1 MWPTMPPFTDTQSI
15 PVQSNSM
22 SLTGGRRD
30 AIFFVVTMLYIWI
43 SVAPFE
49 NLAAAPVPHAAA
61 NQLTGLVIALMLGVF
76 ALRHRLTGLLLRPRL
91 PILLLFSWLVICS
104 VLGSQPGTSLQR
116 LLFTGLLCFIT
127 SILVVMPRDRRQFD
141 RMMAI
146 FAVILLALCYFG
158 VIFLRSRSIHQPYD
172 LDETALAGDW
182 RGIFNHKNAAA
193 PAMIILVMIGLYLRN
208 SWSTVGGIVITLL
221 AGFFL
226 WKTNGKTA
234 AMLLPVTVA
243 LVWVMERHAGRTLLM
258 IGGLLAFLNILAV
271 GSTYFPSIR
280 HVVDSLGIDS
290 TFTGRTDIWR
300 LSFDTFA
307 QSPIFGQG
315 FQAFW
320 TSDRLLAQADTAGTW
335 AVTAFHA
342 HNGFVESL
350 LNGGLPAF
358 VLIVIWLVIIP
369 ANDFRIAVNKGTDP
383 ALTRL
388 FARIWVYALLSSCL
402 ESNFFTGTGPI
413 WSSLLIAIYCLRHQ
427 AYDILE
433 QGQ

>member
-1 MWPTMPPFTDTQSI
+1 MPRFADTQ
-15 PVQSNSM
+15 PVSPHSNPMALGNS
-22 SLTGGRRD
+22 RRD
-30 AIFFVVTMLYIWI
+30 AVFFVVTLLYIWI

-49 NLAAAPVPHAAA
+49 NLAAPPVPHAAA
-61 NQLTGLVIALMLGVF
+61 NQLTGLVIAMLLGAF

-91 PILLLFSWLVICS
+91 PILLLFSWLAICS
-104 VLGSQPGTSLQR
+104 VVGAQPGTSLQR
-116 LLFTGLLCFIT
+116 LVFTGLLCFIT
-127 SILVVMPRDRRQFD
+127 SVLVVMPHDRRQFD

-146 FAVILLALCYFG
+146 FAIILLALCYLG
-158 VIFLRSRSIHQPYD
+158 VIFLSSRSIHQPFD
-172 LDETALAGDW
+172 LDEKALAGDW

-193 PAMIILVMIGLYLRN
+193 PAMIILFLIGLYLRN
-208 SWSTVGGIVITLL
+208 AWSTVGGIAIAVL

-234 AMLLPVTVA
+234 AMLLPVSIV
-243 LVWVMERHAGRTLLM
+243 LVWFMERHASRTLLM
-258 IGGLLAFLNILAV
+258 ISGLLGFLNLLAV
-271 GSTYFPSIR
+271 GSTYFPSIQSL
-280 HVVDSLGIDS
+280 VESLGIDS

-320 TSDRLLAQADTAGTW
+320 ASERLLSQADIAGTW
-335 AVTAFHA
+335 AVAAYHA
-342 HNGFVESL
+342 HNGYIESL

-358 VLIVIWLVIIP
+358 VLTIVWLVIIP
-369 ANDFRIAVNKGTDP
+369 ANDFRKAVDRGTYP
-383 ALTRL
+383 ALTTL

-413 WSSLLIAIYCLRHQ
+413 WSSLLIAVYCLKHQ
-427 AYDILE
+427 AHNVLE
-433 QGQ
+433 EGP

>member
-1 MWPTMPPFTDTQSI
+1 M
-15 PVQSNSM
+15 
-22 SLTGGRRD
+22 
-30 AIFFVVTMLYIWI
+30 
-43 SVAPFE
+43 
-49 NLAAAPVPHAAA
+49 
-61 NQLTGLVIALMLGVF
+61 
-76 ALRHRLTGLLLRPRL
+76 
-91 PILLLFSWLVICS
+91 
-104 VLGSQPGTSLQR
+104 
-116 LLFTGLLCFIT
+116 
-127 SILVVMPRDRRQFD
+127 
-141 RMMAI
+141 
-146 FAVILLALCYFG
+146 
-158 VIFLRSRSIHQPYD
+158 IFLRSRSIHQPYD

-320 TSDRLLAQADTAGTW
+320 TSDRLLAQADTAGTGRSPPSMPI
-335 AVTAFHA
+335 TA
-342 HNGFVESL
+342 
-350 LNGGLPAF
+350 
-358 VLIVIWLVIIP
+358 
-369 ANDFRIAVNKGTDP
+369 
-383 ALTRL
+383 
-388 FARIWVYALLSSCL
+388 LSKAC
-402 ESNFFTGTGPI
+402 
-413 WSSLLIAIYCLRHQ
+413 
-427 AYDILE
+427 
-433 QGQ
+433 

>member
-1 MWPTMPPFTDTQSI
+1 MPRLADPQPVSAQGGAISFTGS
-15 PVQSNSM
+15 
-22 SLTGGRRD
+22 RRD
-30 AIFFVVTMLYIWI
+30 AFFFVATMLYIWI

-49 NLAAAPVPHAAA
+49 NLAVPPVPHAAA
-61 NQLTGLVIALMLGVF
+61 NQLTGLVIAFILGVF

-91 PILLLFSWLVICS
+91 PILLLFFWLAICS
-104 VLGSQPGTSLQR
+104 VVGTQPGTSLQR
-116 LLFTGLLCFIT
+116 LIFTALLCFIT
-127 SILVVMPRDRRQFD
+127 SVLVVMPRDRRQFD

-146 FAVILLALCYFG
+146 FAIILLALCYLG
-158 VIFLRSRSIHQPYD
+158 VIFLSSRSIHQPYD
-172 LDETALAGDW
+172 LDEKALAGDW

-193 PAMIILVMIGLYLRN
+193 PAMIILFMILA
-208 SWSTVGGIVITLL
+208 ITLL
-221 AGFFL
+221 SGFFL

-243 LVWVMERHAGRTLLM
+243 LIWIMERHAHRTLLM
-258 IGGLLAFLNILAV
+258 IGGLLAFINISAV
-271 GSTYFPSIR
+271 GSTYFPSIQNF
-280 HVVDSLGIDS
+280 VESLGIDS

-320 TSDRLLAQADTAGTW
+320 MSDRLLSQADIAGTW
-335 AVTAFHA
+335 AVSAFHA
-342 HNGFVESL
+342 HNGYVESL

-358 VLIVIWLVIIP
+358 ILTVIWLVIIP
-369 ANDFRIAVNKGTDP
+369 ANDFRTAVDKGADSG
-383 ALTRL
+383 LTRL

-433 QGQ
+433 EGQ

>member
-1 MWPTMPPFTDTQSI
+1 
-15 PVQSNSM
+15 
-22 SLTGGRRD
+22 
-30 AIFFVVTMLYIWI
+30 
-43 SVAPFE
+43 
-49 NLAAAPVPHAAA
+49 
-61 NQLTGLVIALMLGVF
+61 MLGE
-76 ALRHRLTGLLLRPRL
+76 
-91 PILLLFSWLVICS
+91 
-104 VLGSQPGTSLQR
+104 QPGTSLQR
-116 LLFTGLLCFIT
+116 LIFTALLCFIT
-127 SILVVMPRDRRQFD
+127 SVLVVMPRDRRQFD

-146 FAVILLALCYFG
+146 FAIILLALCYFG
-158 VIFLRSRSIHQPYD
+158 VLFLSSRSIHQPYD
-172 LDETALAGDW
+172 LDETSLAGDW

-193 PAMIILVMIGLYLRN
+193 PAMIILFMVGLYLRN
-208 SWSTVGGIVITLL
+208 AWSTVGGIAITLL

-234 AMLLPVTVA
+234 AMLLPVTIA
-243 LVWVMERHAGRTLLM
+243 LIWILERHAGRTLLM
-258 IGGLLAFLNILAV
+258 IGGLLGFFNILAV
-271 GSTYFPSIR
+271 GSTYFPSIQNL
-280 HVVDSLGIDS
+280 VESLGIDS

-320 TSDRLLAQADTAGTW
+320 TSSALLSQADISETW
-335 AVTAFHA
+335 AVTASHA
-342 HNGFVESL
+342 HNGYVESL

-358 VLIVIWLVIIP
+358 ILIVIWLVIIP
-369 ANDFRIAVNKGTDP
+369 ANDFRIAVERGTDP
-383 ALTRL
+383 GLTRL
-388 FARIWVYALLSSCL
+388 FARIWVYALLSSCI

>member
-1 MWPTMPPFTDTQSI
+1 MPRFADTRSI
-15 PVQSNSM
+15 SAENSSAM
-22 SLTGGRRD
+22 SLSGGRRD
-30 AIFFVVTMLYIWI
+30 AIFFVATMLYIWI

-49 NLAAAPVPHAAA
+49 NLAAPPVPRAAA
-61 NQLTGLVIALMLGVF
+61 NQLTGLVIALILGVF

-91 PILLLFSWLVICS
+91 PILLLFSWLALCS
-104 VLGSQPGTSLQR
+104 VLGAEPGTSLQR
-116 LLFTGLLCFIT
+116 LIFTALLCFIT
-127 SILVVMPRDRRQFD
+127 SVLVVMPRDRRQFD
-141 RMMAI
+141 RMMAV
-146 FAVILLALCYFG
+146 FAILLLALCYLG
-158 VIFLRSRSIHQPYD
+158 VIFLSSRAIHQPYD
-172 LDETALAGDW
+172 LDEKALAGDW

-193 PAMIILVMIGLYLRN
+193 PAMIILFMVGLYLRN
-208 SWSTVGGIVITLL
+208 AWSTLGGIAITLL

-234 AMLLPVTVA
+234 AMLLPVTIA

-258 IGGLLAFLNILAV
+258 IGGLLAFLNIVAI
-271 GSTYFPSIR
+271 GSTYLPSIQSL
-280 HVVDSLGIDS
+280 VESLGIDS

-320 TSDRLLAQADTAGTW
+320 TSDRLLSQADIAETW

-342 HNGFVESL
+342 HNGYVESL

-358 VLIVIWLVIIP
+358 VLTLIWLVIIP
-369 ANDFRIAVNKGTDP
+369 ANDFRTAVDRGTDP
-383 ALTRL
+383 GLTRL
-388 FARIWVYALLSSCL
+388 FGRIWVYALLSSCL